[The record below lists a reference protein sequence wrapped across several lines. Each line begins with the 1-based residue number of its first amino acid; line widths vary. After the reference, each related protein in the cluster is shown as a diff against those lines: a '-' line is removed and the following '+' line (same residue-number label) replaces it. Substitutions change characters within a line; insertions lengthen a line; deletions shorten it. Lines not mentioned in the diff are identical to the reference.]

1 MLKFYSTCIKQSI
14 ILGNL
19 GEKTHFFPTLLLLF
33 LIYIYLIFSFSI
45 YKKKEHMTT
54 PIF

>member
-1 MLKFYSTCIKQSI
+1 MLKVYSTCIKQSI

-19 GEKTHFFPTLLLLF
+19 REKPHFFSHPIIII
-33 LIYIYLIFSFSI
+33 LIYIYLIFSFST
-45 YKKKEHMTT
+45 YKRKEHMTT